1 MPLTGFWALTPA
13 LTGIIMLLMGIR
25 YREVLRMQEQQSK
38 EQPKGQEINYTEL
51 LEKEYSKFKVAQSII
66 RNLRNLGHSDKEI
79 YEDLESFY

>member
-1 MPLTGFWALTPA
+1 MPLTGFWALTPE
-13 LTGIIMLLMGIR
+13 LTGIIMLLTGTR

-66 RNLRNLGHSDKEI
+66 RNLRNLGHSDKDI

>member
-13 LTGIIMLLMGIR
+13 LTGIIIRLTGIR

-51 LEKEYSKFKVAQSII
+51 LEKEYSKFKVARAVIQDCREDGI
-66 RNLRNLGHSDKEI
+66 SDKEI
-79 YEDLESFY
+79 YETLESFY

>member
-1 MPLTGFWALTPA
+1 
-13 LTGIIMLLMGIR
+13 
-25 YREVLRMQEQQSK
+25 MQEQQSK

-51 LEKEYSKFKVAQSII
+51 LEKEYSKYKEAQSII